1 MTRADAR
8 HDVMLRHL
16 GAAYYESLHG
26 RAARSDLARV
36 LDAVEA
42 YLDERPL
49 ALASPP
55 RRVGDVMTTSVVSV
69 IPNTPAGEIAG
80 LLVRYR
86 TLPVLERGWKV
97 AGVVSG
103 ADLRAAGTRARDLV
117 GGARV
122 IKIHGEYIPVRA
134 EIVEMDAFS
143 AHADADDLLAWLSGA
158 PPLVVT

>member
-8 HDVMLRHL
+8 LDVMLRHL

-49 ALASPP
+49 AVASPP

-69 IPNTPAGEIAG
+69 IPNTPAGGDRRSAGPVPDLAGAGAG
-80 LLVRYR
+80 LEGSR
-86 TLPVLERGWKV
+86 RGIR
-97 AGVVSG
+97 G
-103 ADLRAAGTRARDLV
+103 
-117 GGARV
+117 
-122 IKIHGEYIPVRA
+122 
-134 EIVEMDAFS
+134 
-143 AHADADDLLAWLSGA
+143 
-158 PPLVVT
+158 